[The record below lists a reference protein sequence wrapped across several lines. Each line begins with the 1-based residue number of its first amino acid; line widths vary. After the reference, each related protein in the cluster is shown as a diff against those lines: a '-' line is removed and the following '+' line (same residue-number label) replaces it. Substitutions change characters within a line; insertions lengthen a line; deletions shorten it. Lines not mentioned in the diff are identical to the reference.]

1 MNIVYKG
8 LWKATGAVLGDIQF
22 TFGTNLY
29 LKRNFR
35 SKYTFSLQKRKNCDL
50 MGSFFPML
58 VNFTLT
64 NFRCFRDE
72 ARFSMVAGP
81 RFKTHC
87 NALTP
92 IPGWRS
98 KSLLPLAALYGGN
111 ASGKSTLVEALKQM
125 RTAVIDGEVPAYTPF
140 ELDESSPSQ
149 PTRFS
154 VVILVDSHLWEYSFS
169 YCEKKVCHEK
179 LVRCTERSSATIFER
194 DVINQSSSISRS
206 LFAKK
211 DEAQYTLVDG
221 IISTTPS
228 HKLSLVDVAQRGI
241 LDHLLRPIVNW
252 FVSSL
257 CIISASSRNV
267 NLGLN
272 ILQHTDDFTRELAAA
287 DTGMEELVFHD
298 VQEEAPEM
306 TIHKSVAS
314 KMKGDGILQS
324 VHDPSLLIIKEGD
337 ALHVKRCYSKYR
349 FGGDREAFFNLS
361 QESDGTRRLMHLLP
375 ILLDRD
381 NSPRVFVI
389 DELDRSLHTELSR
402 YLIERHLDICA
413 SERERELFS
422 TQLIFT
428 THDVMLMDPSLLRKD
443 ELWGVERRV
452 DHSSV
457 LIPFLIYKDIRSD
470 TAVRKSYMEGRMG
483 AVPQFLF

>member
-1 MNIVYKG
+1 M
-8 LWKATGAVLGDIQF
+8 
-22 TFGTNLY
+22 
-29 LKRNFR
+29 
-35 SKYTFSLQKRKNCDL
+35 
-50 MGSFFPML
+50 
-58 VNFTLT
+58 
-64 NFRCFRDE
+64 
-72 ARFSMVAGP
+72 
-81 RFKTHC
+81 
-87 NALTP
+87 
-92 IPGWRS
+92 
-98 KSLLPLAALYGGN
+98 
-111 ASGKSTLVEALKQM
+111 
-125 RTAVIDGEVPAYTPF
+125 
-140 ELDESSPSQ
+140 
-149 PTRFS
+149 
-154 VVILVDSHLWEYSFS
+154 
-169 YCEKKVCHEK
+169 
-179 LVRCTERSSATIFER
+179 
-194 DVINQSSSISRS
+194 
-206 LFAKK
+206 
-211 DEAQYTLVDG
+211 
-221 IISTTPS
+221 
-228 HKLSLVDVAQRGI
+228 
-241 LDHLLRPIVNW
+241 
-252 FVSSL
+252 
-257 CIISASSRNV
+257 

-298 VQEEAPEM
+298 VQEEAPGM

-314 KMKGDGILQS
+314 KMKGDGILQP

-361 QESDGTRRLMHLLP
+361 QESDGTRRLMHMLP